1 MKAERHKKIVNL
13 IKGHGAVKVS
23 VLAKELSVTKET
35 IRSDLNTLAEKGII
49 KRCHGG
55 AFIEFETL
63 DKVAKKEIIQF
74 LEC

>member
-35 IRSDLNTLAEKGII
+35 IRSDLNTLAEKGN
-49 KRCHGG
+49 
-55 AFIEFETL
+55 
-63 DKVAKKEIIQF
+63 KVDANNPQVSNYFGLAEYYPNG
-74 LEC
+74 